1 MVNNI
6 LKIVLTLAAIALAYL
21 VYDSIASEM
30 RYREDVE
37 VVENQVIKKLEDI
50 RLAQLTYKEETG
62 KFSDNFDTLI
72 NYLKTGKLKV
82 VVQYGDRDDST
93 SVFRE
98 EISYIPILDTLFQDI
113 NVDSLAFVPPAD
125 TAQFVMDAMM
135 ITQGNVEV
143 PVFKVVDP
151 YPFDKKR
158 QNDNDPKKPLQVGS
172 LSEATY
178 SGNWK

>member
-1 MVNNI
+1 MTNNI
-6 LKIVLTLAAIALAYL
+6 LKIVLTLAAIALSYL

-37 VVENQVIKKLEDI
+37 KVEAKVIKKLEDI
-50 RLAQLTYKEETG
+50 RLAQLTFKEEKG
-62 KFSDNFDTLI
+62 KFTDNFDTLI
-72 NYLKTGKLKV
+72 NYLKTGTIKV
-82 VVQYGDRDDST
+82 VVQFGDRDDTT
-93 SVFRE
+93 SVYRE
-98 EISYIPILDTLFQDI
+98 EVSFIPILDTLFKDI
-113 NVDSLAFVPPAD
+113 NVDSLAFVPPLD
-125 TAQFVMDAMM
+125 TAKFVMDAMM
-135 ITQGNVEV
+135 ITQGNVDV

-158 QNDNDPKKPLQVGS
+158 QNENDPKQPLQVGS